1 MHAKIT
7 QKIFDEMLALFFAN
21 SQSGGF
27 FAQTQYAQMLF
38 VELQKFFP
46 SDIESALFNFLENL
60 MFADWIAP
68 FYCPDSTLACQAL
81 PLNHQK
87 CVSSNEFQILFDS
100 TAKEKSHRSIYSKKI
115 PVPVALLFP

>member
-7 QKIFDEMLALFFAN
+7 QKIFVEMLALFFAN
-21 SQSGGF
+21 SQARGF
-27 FAQTQYAQMLF
+27 CSNSILSNAHCGAPTVFS
-38 VELQKFFP
+38 
-46 SDIESALFNFLENL
+46 SDIESVLFNFLENL